1 MMKKFFVFA
10 LAFMAGASFCEAQV
24 SSKTELSSTSDSLS
38 YAAGAS
44 ATNGLIP
51 YIQQSFNVD
60 TTYMNDFVRGYQEG
74 LKKAQDT
81 KWTAYVTGM
90 QIAQMVEQRILP
102 GMRNRLKGTGD
113 SIDAV
118 KFHEG
123 FTAMLLKDNSIF
135 DEKSADEYLVELQS
149 APGKRWLEKN
159 AENPDVKVTP
169 SGLQY
174 KVLVEG
180 NGPVPTAKD
189 EVEVVYEG
197 RLLDGTVFDSTAKH
211 KKESDKFKA
220 GKLIKGWSEALTMMP
235 VGSKW
240 EIYIPEELGYGAR
253 QSGEIP
259 PYSTLVFTLELK
271 SIVEPEKKEAKGDSA
286 VPSTVDG
293 AETKTQ
299 KANN

>member
-1 MMKKFFVFA
+1 MMKKYLVLA
-10 LAFMAGASFCEAQV
+10 LVFMASASFCRAQV
-24 SSKTELSSTSDSLS
+24 SSKTPLASKSDSLS

-44 ATNGLIP
+44 ATDGLIP
-51 YIQQSFNVD
+51 YIQQSFQVD
-60 TTYMNDFVRGYQEG
+60 TTYMADFVHGYQEG
-74 LKKAQDT
+74 ISKAQDP
-81 KWTAYVTGM
+81 KGVAYLAGM

-102 GMRNRLKGTGD
+102 GMRNRLKGVKD
-113 SIDAV
+113 SIDTD

-123 FTAMLLKDNSIF
+123 FTAMLLHDTTIF
-135 DEKSADEYLVELQS
+135 NEKTAENYITELQA
-149 APGKRWLEKN
+149 APGKEWLEEN
-159 AENPDVKVTP
+159 AKNPDVKVTP

-220 GKLIKGWSEALTMMP
+220 GNLIKGWSEALTMMP

-253 QSGEIP
+253 QAGEIP

-271 SIVEPEKKEAKGDSA
+271 GIVEPDIKEEKNTGATPTTEDADTKAK
-286 VPSTVDG
+286 
-293 AETKTQ
+293 
-299 KANN
+299 KADK